1 MAIDYGFK
9 TKYPTPFEHVILSQQ
24 FTPEY
29 LDGLFELAQ
38 DIERSPQKYSEAL
51 RGWLV
56 ALYFT
61 EPSTRTWTSFDT
73 AVKRMGGQ
81 TTGSENASQFSSAV
95 KGETL
100 EDTMRILSGYGV
112 NAIVLRHHEDDSSK
126 RAVEHASCPVIN
138 AGSGKSQH
146 PTQALLDLYTIW
158 RQRRRLYRLEVAVA
172 GDLARGRTVDSL
184 VYLLSAYE
192 SVHIN
197 FISPYNCRVKR
208 ELLRHLKE
216 CNISYAEHEELTEHM
231 LARCDVLYM
240 TRVQKERFGE
250 TERYED
256 AVGKIVL
263 TQKLADAMPEDAII
277 MHPLPR
283 NSELPIAIDKNPR
296 ARYFQQAANGLWVR
310 MALLYALKHQSLV
323 MV

>member
-1 MAIDYGFK
+1 MTDYGFNS
-9 TKYPTPFEHVILSQQ
+9 KYPTPFEHVILSQQ
-24 FTPEY
+24 FTPKYLGILFQQADSIRQFPNEY
-29 LDGLFELAQ
+29 S
-38 DIERSPQKYSEAL
+38 RSLE
-51 RGWLV
+51 GWLV

-100 EDTMRILSGYGV
+100 EDTIRILSGYGV
-112 NAIVLRHHEDDSSK
+112 NAIVLRHHEDDASK
-126 RAVEHASCPVIN
+126 RAIIHAQCPVIN

-158 RQRRRLYRLEVAVA
+158 RARNRLNQLQVTVA

-184 VYLLSAYE
+184 VYLLSAYVG
-192 SVHIN
+192 VHVN
-197 FISPYNCRVKR
+197 FVAPHNCRAKP
-208 ELLRHLKE
+208 ELLAHLRE
-216 CNISYAEHEELTEHM
+216 RGVSYREHDKLTKAM
-231 LARCDVLYM
+231 LSQSDVVYM

-263 TQKLADAMPEDAII
+263 TPALADAMPKDAII

-283 NSELPIAIDKNPR
+283 NSELPVGLDVSPR
-296 ARYFQQAANGLWVR
+296 ARYFQQAQNGLWVR
-310 MALLYALKHQSLV
+310 MALLHMLRHKESF
-323 MV
+323 M